1 MKHKTT
7 IAFRT
12 LLTVAA
18 ISLLCAAAQAQ
29 VVLRI
34 GTGQAAADPT
44 NTTLQE
50 VADRVQARTA
60 GKLVLQLFPA
70 GQLGAE
76 RDIQEQVKLGAPLIT
91 VIDSGYFTNYSS
103 KDVGILSAPFA
114 IKSYDEVKRI
124 LASDLAKD
132 WWDRAEKNN
141 VKLLSFN
148 WFFGERHIIGKKPYV
163 HVADLKNVKFR
174 LAPIGIYID
183 SFKALGVSP
192 VTLDFSEVY
201 GALQQGVTD
210 AAEGSLSSIWSA
222 KLYEVAPY
230 ITRTA
235 HVRQALGIMM
245 NKKTFDALPED
256 LRKVLV
262 EEMTRGGDDFSK
274 RIVDRQTELRALMEK
289 AGAKFADADVAEY
302 SKTILPIYD
311 NYKDWSPSLM
321 QKVQT
326 IAAGGR

>member
-1 MKHKTT
+1 MNQKAKM
-7 IAFRT
+7 AFRT
-12 LLTVAA
+12 FLLATGIGLV
-18 ISLLCAAAQAQ
+18 CAAAQAQ
-29 VVLRI
+29 TVLRI

-44 NTTLQE
+44 NITLQE
-50 VADRVQARTA
+50 VCDRIKARTD

-76 RDIQEQVKLGAPLIT
+76 RDMQEQVKMGAPLIT

-114 IKSYDEVKRI
+114 VKNYAEVKRI
-124 LASDLAKD
+124 LASDVAKE
-132 WWDRAEKNN
+132 WLERAEKNN
-141 VKLLSFN
+141 IKLLSFN
-148 WFFGERHIIGKKPYV
+148 WFFGERHIFGKKPYV

-210 AAEGSLSSIWSA
+210 AAEGSLTSIYSA

-230 ITRTA
+230 ITRTG
-235 HVRQALGIMM
+235 HVKQALGIMM
-245 NKKTFDALPED
+245 NKKMFDALPEEF
-256 LRKVLV
+256 RKVLT
-262 EEMTRGGDDFSK
+262 EEMTRGGDDFSV
-274 RIVDRQTELRALMEK
+274 RIANRQEELRVLMEK
-289 AGAKFADADVAEY
+289 AGAKFADADIAEY

-311 NYKDWSPSLM
+311 SYKEWSPGLM
-321 QKVQT
+321 QKIQA
-326 IAAGGR
+326 IAAGR

>member
-1 MKHKTT
+1 MIRKTT
-7 IAFRT
+7 MAIGTFLFATAIA
-12 LLTVAA
+12 V
-18 ISLLCAAAQAQ
+18 LCVAAQAQ
-29 VVLRI
+29 TILRI

-44 NTTLQE
+44 NITLQE
-50 VADRVQARTA
+50 VADHVKTRTG

-76 RDIQEQVKLGAPLIT
+76 RDMQEQVKLGAPLIT

-114 IKSYDEVKRI
+114 VKNYDEVKRI
-124 LASDLAKD
+124 LASDVAKE
-132 WWDRAEKNN
+132 WLDRAEKNN
-141 VKLLSFN
+141 IKLLSFN

-210 AAEGSLSSIWSA
+210 AAEGSLTSISSA
-222 KLYEVAPY
+222 KLYEVAPF

-235 HVRQALGIMM
+235 HVKQALGIMM
-245 NKKTFDALPED
+245 NKKMFDALPDEF
-256 LRKVLV
+256 RKVLT
-262 EEMTRGGDDFSK
+262 EEMTRGGDDFSV
-274 RIVDRQTELRALMEK
+274 RIAARQDELRALMEK
-289 AGAKFADADVAEY
+289 AGAKFVDADVAEY
-302 SKTILPIYD
+302 SRTVMPIYD
-311 NYKDWSPSLM
+311 GYKDWSPGLL
-321 QKVQT
+321 QRVQAV
-326 IAAGGR
+326 AAGR